1 MVTDRGGRVCRTGRR
16 PAAASATA
24 AARQMAQIVG
34 ASAAVVEGGA
44 VGVSVVLLELGTD
57 AAAVDER
64 RQRVEVRQQHD
75 GVHQLRH
82 RPVALAA
89 PRQLLPNTQSITES
103 IMQSFMQPII
113 SSDMNR
119 RQ

>member
-1 MVTDRGGRVCRTGRR
+1 MVTDRSGRVCRARRR
-16 PAAASATA
+16 PAAASTAAA

-34 ASAAVVEGGA
+34 AGAAVVEGGA

-89 PRQLLPNTQSITES
+89 PR
-103 IMQSFMQPII
+103 
-113 SSDMNR
+113 
-119 RQ
+119 